1 MFETPKIGAFA
12 TGPAYNEDV
21 NPVPGQK
28 LRRSSRVAQKR
39 KLISAE
45 HVILSDSDDSDDKIE
60 PGITRKFSPIN
71 GKDRSAIVNAVFE

>member
-1 MFETPKIGAFA
+1 MFETPKIGEFA
-12 TGPAYNEDV
+12 KDV

-45 HVILSDSDDSDDKIE
+45 HVILSDSDDSDDKKK
-60 PGITRKFSPIN
+60 TWNHKKMLSNRRKRQIGYRQCDIRVSL
-71 GKDRSAIVNAVFE
+71 

>member
-1 MFETPKIGAFA
+1 MFETPKIGEFA
-12 TGPAYNEDV
+12 KDV

-45 HVILSDSDDSDDKIE
+45 HVTLSDSDDSDDKKE
-60 PGITRKFSPIN
+60 QGTTRKCSPIDE
-71 GKDRSAIVNAVFE
+71 KDRSAIVNAIFE